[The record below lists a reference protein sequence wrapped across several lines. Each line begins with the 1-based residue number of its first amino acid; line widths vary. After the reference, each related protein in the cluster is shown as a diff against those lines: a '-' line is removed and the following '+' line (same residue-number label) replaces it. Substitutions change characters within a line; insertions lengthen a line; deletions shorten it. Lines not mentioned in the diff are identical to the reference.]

1 MSSDDYLRGILAS
14 IRHRTGALGPGG
26 QIRTALLP
34 VLSAWANTQLVA
46 VTLSGSYAKST
57 AVVGGSDVD
66 LFISLKSDTVQTLK
80 DLYLNLGAFMESKGY
95 TVRRQN
101 VSINVRYGNYSVDL
115 VPGKKQTPFTT
126 DHSIFVSR
134 LDTWTKTNVGTHI
147 TYVVNSGRTDEI
159 CLLKRWRTLQGLAF
173 PSFALE
179 LAVVRALAGRNRGQL
194 ATNVMSALVFLRDN
208 FVSAALTDPANGSN
222 NVATELT
229 NPEKL
234 AIAAAAHASSSKQY
248 WREIVW

>member
-1 MSSDDYLRGILAS
+1 MSSDEYLRGILAN
-14 IRHRTGALGPGG
+14 IRHPTGGVGPGG
-26 QIRTALLP
+26 QIRTAFLP
-34 VLSAWANTQLVA
+34 VLSEWAGTQLVEVA
-46 VTLSGSYAKST
+46 LSGSYAKST
-57 AVVGGSDVD
+57 AIVGGSDVD
-66 LFISLKSDTVQTLK
+66 LFISLKSDTTQTLK
-80 DLYLNLGAFMESKGY
+80 QIYLSLGTRMEAKGFA
-95 TVRRQN
+95 VRKQS
-101 VSINVRYGNYSVDL
+101 VSINVQYGNHSVDL

-134 LDTWTKTNVGTHI
+134 LDTWTKTNIGTHI

-159 CLLKRWRTLQGLAF
+159 CILKRWRALHGLEF

-194 ATNVMSALVFLRDN
+194 ANNVMASLVFLRDS

-222 NVATELT
+222 NVAAELT
-229 NPEKL
+229 YPEKL
-234 AIAAAAHASSSKQY
+234 AIATAAHVSSGKQY